1 MEQLIKLLKENNIQ
15 ISKTLF
21 FNYKKLNITDS
32 ELILL
37 IYLLNN
43 TNNIYNPKGI
53 SEDLSIKLNEVLD
66 GINNLSEKGIISIDI
81 IKKDGVC
88 SEIVNLD
95 LLYEKLAFI
104 IMDNKKE
111 ENISNIFDIF
121 ESELGRTLSP
131 MEYEI
136 INGWKDNGNTEE
148 IIVLAL
154 KEAIY
159 NGVNNFRYIDKIIY
173 EWNKKGIKTKEDVEN
188 NKKNFKSKKLKENK
202 EIFDYD
208 WLNDEDSN

>member
-53 SEDLSIKLNEVLD
+53 SEDLSMKLNEVLD

-88 SEIVNLD
+88 SEILNLD

-104 IMDNKKE
+104 IMDNKKD

-136 INGWKDNGNTEE
+136 INGWKENGITEE

-188 NKKNFKSKKLKENK
+188 NKKNFKNKKLKENK

>member
-136 INGWKDNGNTEE
+136 INGWKENGNTEE

-188 NKKNFKSKKLKENK
+188 NKKNFKNKKLKENK

>member
-1 MEQLIKLLKENNIQ
+1 MEQLIQLLKESNIQ
-15 ISKTLF
+15 IPKTLF
-21 FNYKKLNITDS
+21 LNYKKLNINDS

-43 TNNIYNPKGI
+43 KTNIYNPKKI
-53 SEDLSIKLNEVLD
+53 SEELSIKLKDVLE
-66 GINNLSEKGIISIDI
+66 GINNLSEKGIVSIEV
-81 IKKDGVC
+81 IKKDGIC
-88 SEIVNLD
+88 SEIIKLD
-95 LLYEKLAFI
+95 LLYEKLAFTLI
-104 IMDNKKE
+104 NDKKDE
-111 ENISNIFDIF
+111 SINNIFDKF

-136 INGWKDNGNTEE
+136 INSWKENNITEE
-148 IIVLAL
+148 TIVLAL

-159 NGVNNFRYIDKIIY
+159 NGVSNFRYIDKIIY

-188 NKKNFKSKKLKENK
+188 NRKQFKSNKQNK

-208 WLNDEDSN
+208 WLNDEDNN

>member
-53 SEDLSIKLNEVLD
+53 SEDLSMKLNEVLD
-66 GINNLSEKGIISIDI
+66 GINNLSEKGVISIDI

-88 SEIVNLD
+88 SEILNLD

-104 IMDNKKE
+104 IMDNKKD

-136 INGWKDNGNTEE
+136 INGWKENGITEE

-188 NKKNFKSKKLKENK
+188 NKKNFKNKKLKENK